1 MQIVAMDTPKRNY
14 ILPFYI
20 LDIKSMED
28 SDYIHMPIYDT
39 NSKLDIARKQ
49 RKGEGK
55 IHECKF

>member
-28 SDYIHMPIYDT
+28 SDYIHMPIHDT

-49 RKGEGK
+49 WKGDGK
-55 IHECKF
+55 IYKGKF

>member
-1 MQIVAMDTPKRNY
+1 MDTPKRNY

-49 RKGEGK
+49 WKGDGK
-55 IHECKF
+55 IHKGKF